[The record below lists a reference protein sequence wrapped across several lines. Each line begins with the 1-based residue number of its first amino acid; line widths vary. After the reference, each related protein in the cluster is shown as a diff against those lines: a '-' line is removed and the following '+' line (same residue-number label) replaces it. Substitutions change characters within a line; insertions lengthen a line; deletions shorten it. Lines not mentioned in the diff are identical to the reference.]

1 MKEEKSELE
10 NKLNNTRLK
19 LTDFEGK
26 LETKKLII
34 KKYYEDKK
42 DLEKFKEEKK
52 EVYETIKN
60 LRDKN
65 NDLEK
70 KVRNLRKTIEDER
83 KKRDKE
89 NSDI

>member
-1 MKEEKSELE
+1 MRIKRIQKNS
-10 NKLNNTRLK
+10 R
-19 LTDFEGK
+19 
-26 LETKKLII
+26 KK
-34 KKYYEDKK
+34 
-42 DLEKFKEEKK
+42 KK